1 MQIPGQFCVQINTA
15 SYASAGAGVTVSL
28 ALATAQNTG
37 TASGT
42 DTLTTIENLTGSAFG
57 DVLTGGTTANRIEG
71 GAGNASGVG
80 PNKACIT
87 EGQIQREEMRL
98 LLHAADHHHRLAE
111 VGLCVAGGMSQ
122 WHKHLAAS
130 TTMFTDVIL
139 DRRVAALEAV
149 LVP

>member
-42 DTLTTIENLTGSAFG
+42 DTLTTIENLTGSALG

-71 GAGNASGVG
+71 PYSYYNTVVYFYKHSGKKTG
-80 PNKACIT
+80 T
-87 EGQIQREEMRL
+87 
-98 LLHAADHHHRLAE
+98 
-111 VGLCVAGGMSQ
+111 
-122 WHKHLAAS
+122 
-130 TTMFTDVIL
+130 
-139 DRRVAALEAV
+139 
-149 LVP
+149 